1 MDKIK
6 AVITVSEADVDDLW
20 DAHIEYFGKDAANL
34 WEFVADAT
42 MASTDGVSGPHYDAL
57 VTNFAG
63 NGSDVTNPFE

>member
-1 MDKIK
+1 MLKVK
-6 AVITVSEADVDDLW
+6 AVITVSAPDEDGLW

-57 VTNFAG
+57 VTNFAANG
-63 NGSDVTNPFE
+63 NDAENPFN